1 MAEYVQVVN
10 KGSKTYTEEFK
21 GKKLSIAP
29 NKSITMERYE
39 AKQFIG
45 TVGTSSIEGN
55 VEKNLEIV
63 YGPLPVQEE
72 TQVEFV
78 SHLDGKK
85 FETQKDLDEHLA
97 SLNPEA
103 LGAEVLKDEDIDTK
117 TKRRNLMKG

>member
-1 MAEYVQVVN
+1 MSEYVQVVN
-10 KGSKTYTEEFK
+10 KGSKTYKEEFK
-21 GKKLSIAP
+21 GKKLSIDP
-29 NKSITMERYE
+29 GKSITMDRYD
-39 AKQFIG
+39 AKQFLG

-55 VEKNLEIV
+55 VEKNLEIIK
-63 YGPLPVQEE
+63 GPAPVEE
-72 TQVEFV
+72 EKQEFV